1 MKNVL
6 FDLDGTLI
14 DSRAD
19 LALAVNLTR
28 NDFGLPPLP
37 VSAVVAAIGEGV
49 RTLLARTIP
58 ECADILEAL
67 LERQRFHYGAHFLDS
82 TTLYPD
88 FDFVLRTLKA
98 RGWKL
103 GVVTNKPALFTR
115 PILEGLGV
123 LDVFDAVIGGGD
135 CPLLKPDP
143 TPLHLAAERMASP
156 LDENDWMIGDHV
168 TDLDA
173 ARNAGIKSCFC
184 RFGFG
189 EQRGAS
195 FTAAVATPR
204 EILDLLLP

>member
-1 MKNVL
+1 MKTAL

-14 DSRAD
+14 DSRTD

-28 NDFGLPPLP
+28 NDFGLPPL
-37 VSAVVAAIGEGV
+37 SEAAVVAAIGEGV

-58 ECADILEAL
+58 ECAGMIDTL
-67 LERQRFHYGAHFLDS
+67 LERQRFHYSAHFLDN
-82 TTLYPD
+82 TILYPN
-88 FDFVLRTLKA
+88 FDVVLRTLKA

-103 GVVTNKPALFTR
+103 GIVTNKPALFTR

-123 LDVFDAVIGGGD
+123 LDVFDAIIGGGD

-143 TPLHLAAERMASP
+143 APLHLAAERMGPP
-156 LDENDWMIGDHV
+156 LDGNDWMIGDHF

-173 ARNAGIKSCFC
+173 ATRAGIRSCFC

-189 EQRGAS
+189 EQRDAT
-195 FTAAVATPR
+195 FTAAVESPS
-204 EILDLLLP
+204 ELLDVLL